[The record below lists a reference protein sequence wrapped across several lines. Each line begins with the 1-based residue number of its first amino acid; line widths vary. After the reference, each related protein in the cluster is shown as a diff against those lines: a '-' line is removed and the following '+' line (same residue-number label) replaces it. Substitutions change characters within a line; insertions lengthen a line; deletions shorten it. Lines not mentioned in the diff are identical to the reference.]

1 MGLLGSFFG
10 SDQRK
15 DLRRAKAA
23 SDRELDAA
31 YKGAD
36 EFYAQ
41 GQELYDP
48 YIEQGRTGSDVYSQ
62 AIGLGTPEERAA
74 AQERY
79 FSDPAMQAV
88 LGQQTNALLRKF
100 NASGSGTGGGRL
112 ALAGTRVGLENYGS
126 WLDRVK
132 GVGDQ
137 GFTATTGKSN
147 VLLGRGDSRW
157 GYGATKAGQETSF
170 GNAMAQNRS
179 TGINNLLNVAS
190 LGVKAY
196 AASDI
201 RLKRDVKR
209 IGALPSGLPVY
220 FFRYRN
226 SDTPH
231 IGVMA
236 HEAAEIFPDAVATSA
251 DGYGMVD
258 YSRIG

>member
-36 EFYAQ
+36 EFYQQ

-79 FSDPAMQAV
+79 FSDPAMERI
-88 LGQQTNALLRKF
+88 LGQRSNALLRGL
-100 NASGSGTGGGRL
+100 NATGSGTGGGKL
-112 ALAGTRVGLENYGS
+112 ALAGARVGNELYSS
-126 WLDRVK
+126 WLDRIK

-137 GFTATTGKSN
+137 GFTATGAKSN
-147 VLLGRGDSRW
+147 VLLGRGDSRFN
-157 GYGATKAGQETSF
+157 YGATKAGNEVSF
-170 GNAMAQNRS
+170 GNSLAQSRS
-179 TGINNLLNVAS
+179 VGVNNLLNTAA
-190 LGVKAY
+190 LGIKAY

-201 RLKRDVKR
+201 RLKRDISR
-209 IGALPSGLPVY
+209 IGETDYGLPVY
-220 FFRYRN
+220 RFKYLN
-226 SDTPH
+226 SDEEF

-236 HEAAEIFPDAVATSA
+236 QEALRHRPEAVAIGP
-251 DGYGMVD
+251 DGFLMVD
-258 YSRIG
+258 YSAI

>member
-112 ALAGTRVGLENYGS
+112 ALAGTRVGLENYGN

-157 GYGATKAGQETSF
+157 NFGATKAGNEINA
-170 GNAMAQNRS
+170 GNALAQSRNV
-179 TGINNLLNVAS
+179 GVNNLLNVAS

-196 AASDI
+196 AASDV
-201 RLKRDVKR
+201 RLKRDIKR
-209 IGALPSGLPVY
+209 IGALPSGIPIY
-220 FFRYRN
+220 FFRYHW
-226 SDTPH
+226 SDDPH

-236 HEAAEIFPDAVATSA
+236 HEAERVFPEAVVY
-251 DGYGMVD
+251 DGDGFGMVD
-258 YSRIG
+258 YSRIS